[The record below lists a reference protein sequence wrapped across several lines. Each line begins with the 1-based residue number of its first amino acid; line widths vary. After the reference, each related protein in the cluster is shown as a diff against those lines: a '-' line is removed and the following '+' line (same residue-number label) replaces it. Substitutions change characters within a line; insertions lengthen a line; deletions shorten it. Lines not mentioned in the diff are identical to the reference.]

1 VTPEPTPGTDVHPGA
16 GRGSG
21 DTPPAAPQRLRIL
34 LLEDNP
40 ADARL
45 TQERLRGSAIDCDV
59 ATQLNEVSAQRLA
72 GVDCALIDL
81 GLPDA
86 SGLQSLQRIRKLAPE
101 LPIVVLTGFS
111 DEITGPIALRL
122 GAQDFLLKQDSD
134 GQGIVRAIRFAVA
147 RMRLQLA
154 LDHEALHELELTDDI
169 IQQLFAIS
177 LAMRTTQQR
186 SAEQQ
191 PAVAA
196 RIADHVHELKQ
207 VVQQIR
213 STTVDTEPDQGPP
226 PPPTRSPS

>member
-1 VTPEPTPGTDVHPGA
+1 MTPEPIPGT
-16 GRGSG
+16 GRVSG
-21 DTPPAAPQRLRIL
+21 DAPPSAPTRLRIL

-59 ATQLNEVSAQRLA
+59 ATQLHEVSAERLA

-86 SGLQSLQRIRKLAPE
+86 SGLQALQRIRKLGPE

-111 DEITGPIALRL
+111 DEVTGPIALRL

-147 RMRLQLA
+147 RMRMQLA

-196 RIADHVHELKQ
+196 RIADHVHELKE
-207 VVQQIR
+207 VVNQIR
-213 STTVDTEPDQGPP
+213 SATVDTELDQAPSPPDSDH
-226 PPPTRSPS
+226 R

>member
-1 VTPEPTPGTDVHPGA
+1 
-16 GRGSG
+16 
-21 DTPPAAPQRLRIL
+21 
-34 LLEDNP
+34 
-40 ADARL
+40 
-45 TQERLRGSAIDCDV
+45 
-59 ATQLNEVSAQRLA
+59 
-72 GVDCALIDL
+72 
-81 GLPDA
+81 
-86 SGLQSLQRIRKLAPE
+86 
-101 LPIVVLTGFS
+101 VLTGFS
-111 DEITGPIALRL
+111 DEVTGPIALRL

-154 LDHEALHELELTDDI
+154 LDHEALHELELTDEV

-186 SAEQQ
+186 SAEDQ

-213 STTVDTEPDQGPP
+213 GITVDHQPDQGP

>member
-1 VTPEPTPGTDVHPGA
+1 VTPEPTPGAGVHPGA
-16 GRGSG
+16 GRVSG
-21 DTPPAAPQRLRIL
+21 DTPAAAPTRLRIP

-59 ATQLNEVSAQRLA
+59 ATQLHEVSAERLV

-86 SGLQSLQRIRKLAPE
+86 SGLQALQRIRKLAPE

-213 STTVDTEPDQGPP
+213 STTVDLEPDQGPP
-226 PPPTRSPS
+226 PPTTRSPS

>member
-1 VTPEPTPGTDVHPGA
+1 MTPEPTPGTDGHPGA
-16 GRGSG
+16 GRVSG
-21 DTPPAAPQRLRIL
+21 DTPPAAPTRLRIL

-59 ATQLNEVSAQRLA
+59 ATQLHEVSAERLA

-86 SGLQSLQRIRKLAPE
+86 SGLQALQRIRGLAPE

-111 DEITGPIALRL
+111 DEVTGPIALRL

-169 IQQLFAIS
+169 IQQLFAIG

-186 SAEQQ
+186 SADQQ

-196 RIADHVHELKQ
+196 RIADHVHEPKQ

-213 STTVDTEPDQGPP
+213 SATVDIEPDQAPP
-226 PPPTRSPS
+226 PPDTDSR